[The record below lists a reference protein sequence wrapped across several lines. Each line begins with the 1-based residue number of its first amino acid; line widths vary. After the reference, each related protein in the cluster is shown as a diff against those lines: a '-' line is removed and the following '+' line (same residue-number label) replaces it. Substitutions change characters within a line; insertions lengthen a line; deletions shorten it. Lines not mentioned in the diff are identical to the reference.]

1 MASLRSQFISRESR
15 GSFGNTI
22 EADSLA
28 EPELEYQIV
37 YIDQVDDVAR
47 MQSSI
52 SKARNRCISQANEP
66 SSGIKIDLGSKQYFK
81 AMEAT
86 VCPWRSYGKTQS
98 QRAPN
103 T

>member
-1 MASLRSQFISRESR
+1 MGLR
-15 GSFGNTI
+15 GSFGNMI
-22 EADSLA
+22 DADSLA

-37 YIDQVDDVAR
+37 YIDQVDDAAR

-81 AMEAT
+81 PWKQLS
-86 VCPWRSYGKTQS
+86 CPWRSYGKIQS